1 MEIYIIRHGETAGN
15 REHLLNGW
23 TDIPLA
29 PDGVTLAA
37 QTGRALRG
45 ITFDAAYTSPLI
57 RAEQTA
63 QLVLSQ
69 SGNDNTP
76 LIHDDRIK
84 EIFAGNWE
92 GISMMNISDPVLG
105 GKIRDYLAHPKAEWG
120 FPGGETLHQV
130 MVRTQAFL
138 KEAAQGPQQR
148 ILVSTHGCALRCM
161 LNFLYEDP
169 SDFWQGRMPYNCA
182 VSIVSAENGN
192 MKLLAKDKIY
202 YDPALCVDRYSFT
215 EKA

>member
-29 PDGVTLAA
+29 PDGVALAA

-63 QLVLSQ
+63 QLVLNE

-84 EIFAGNWE
+84 EIFAGDWE

-105 GKIRDYLAHPKAEWG
+105 GKIRDYLAHPKTEWG

-130 MVRTQAFL
+130 MARTQAFL

-169 SDFWQGRMPYNCA
+169 SNFWQGRMPYNCA
-182 VSIVSAENGN
+182 VSIVSAQNGN
-192 MKLLAKDKIY
+192 LKLLEKDKIY

>member
-29 PDGVTLAA
+29 PDGVALAA

-63 QLVLSQ
+63 KLVLNE

-84 EIFAGNWE
+84 EIFAGDWE

-105 GKIRDYLAHPKAEWG
+105 GKIRDYLAHPKTEWG

-130 MVRTQAFL
+130 MARTQAFL

-202 YDPALCVDRYSFT
+202 YDPTLCVDRYSFT